1 MIKKFLKIIIIC
13 LILIIVLIFIFKSK
27 SKISFDDTL
36 FLKLFQSSQEKSND
50 NSKQNVINDY
60 YEFNVD
66 SKTEKIPLKTVEKVA
81 TGKKETKYKLKISNF
96 QINFYKT
103 LSKFKIYD
111 TIETE
116 KKFKI
121 FSNLYLP
128 ISITKITNQEQ
139 EKIEKSYTKEDA
151 IQIGTTKLEKIIED
165 EIGTNKNIIDKKV
178 DVIENDNYIEVN
190 VTYEVIE
197 NIGIQEKIE

>member
-66 SKTEKIPLKTVEKVA
+66 SKTEKIQLVDLYSIKEKIAPGTKGEFYVGLKTN
-81 TGKKETKYKLKISNF
+81 KKSQYKIYFISKNNKPINLKFEALENDNLICQANTLEELSNNLKGTVQKNELKI
-96 QINFYKT
+96 I
-103 LSKFKIYD
+103 KIKWCWEYESQGQQD
-111 TIETE
+111 T
-116 KKFKI
+116 KD
-121 FSNLYLP
+121 S
-128 ISITKITNQEQ
+128 
-139 EKIEKSYTKEDA
+139 KIEKYEFE
-151 IQIGTTKLEKIIED
+151 IHVEGEEKR
-165 EIGTNKNIIDKKV
+165 
-178 DVIENDNYIEVN
+178 
-190 VTYEVIE
+190 
-197 NIGIQEKIE
+197 

>member
-66 SKTEKIPLKTVEKVA
+66 SKTEKIQL
-81 TGKKETKYKLKISNF
+81 
-96 QINFYKT
+96 
-103 LSKFKIYD
+103 
-111 TIETE
+111 
-116 KKFKI
+116 
-121 FSNLYLP
+121 
-128 ISITKITNQEQ
+128 
-139 EKIEKSYTKEDA
+139 
-151 IQIGTTKLEKIIED
+151 
-165 EIGTNKNIIDKKV
+165 V
-178 DVIENDNYIEVN
+178 DL
-190 VTYEVIE
+190 
-197 NIGIQEKIE
+197 

>member
-66 SKTEKIPLKTVEKVA
+66 SKTEKIQLVDLYSTTDNLIK
-81 TGKKETKYKLKISNF
+81 
-96 QINFYKT
+96 
-103 LSKFKIYD
+103 
-111 TIETE
+111 E
-116 KKFKI
+116 KKI
-121 FSNLYLP
+121 
-128 ISITKITNQEQ
+128 
-139 EKIEKSYTKEDA
+139 
-151 IQIGTTKLEKIIED
+151 
-165 EIGTNKNIIDKKV
+165 
-178 DVIENDNYIEVN
+178 
-190 VTYEVIE
+190 
-197 NIGIQEKIE
+197 